1 MKVDELLGKICPYKK
16 NVPQRTLLS
25 LDTLVQFV
33 NDSIHVNPFIGT
45 FETTVNLVPKFV
57 ASLFRLIV

>member
-1 MKVDELLGKICPYKK
+1 MKVHELLGKICPYKK

-33 NDSIHVNPFIGT
+33 NDSIHVNPFI
-45 FETTVNLVPKFV
+45 
-57 ASLFRLIV
+57 